1 MKKRTYEEDMK
12 KTATM
17 IDIKL
22 SDSRYPVIMKKQK
35 YLDQNGKSSAA
46 TQFQD
51 RPRVNKCSTTNIQ
64 CGVAD

>member
-17 IDIKL
+17 TDIKL

-35 YLDQNGKSSAA
+35 YLDQHG
-46 TQFQD
+46 
-51 RPRVNKCSTTNIQ
+51 
-64 CGVAD
+64 

>member
-17 IDIKL
+17 TDIKL

-35 YLDQNGKSSAA
+35 YPDQHG
-46 TQFQD
+46 
-51 RPRVNKCSTTNIQ
+51 
-64 CGVAD
+64 